1 MSIEAS
7 LRALAGKWAAVPAG
21 ESANFPLYI
30 RDLTDALGVPPPPP
44 RGSGYELEYP
54 VKVMSRGGTQSTN
67 FVDLYKEGCFVLEAK
82 HTAEG
87 ASNDALLRAAY
98 GQAHSYA
105 LAIPGGPPPYVLVLD
120 VARTLLVWDR
130 WQGGFGGFNL
140 AQRIS
145 LPTLAE
151 RPEDIAYT
159 TR

>member
-1 MSIEAS
+1 
-7 LRALAGKWAAVPAG
+7 
-21 ESANFPLYI
+21 
-30 RDLTDALGVPPPPP
+30 
-44 RGSGYELEYP
+44 
-54 VKVMSRGGTQSTN
+54 
-67 FVDLYKEGCFVLEAK
+67 
-82 HTAEG
+82 
-87 ASNDALLRAAY
+87 
-98 GQAHSYA
+98 
-105 LAIPGGPPPYVLVLD
+105 